1 MVTTRTG
8 ETQTI
13 KRTTNNMVKIAN
25 ATTSSHR
32 TMGRATTD
40 IVRGVVVIEITMIG
54 TMAAMAVIEVAVIEV
69 AIVAGMIV
77 ELEVVATIAVIE
89 AIEAAIIAAIEAAM
103 IVVIEATEM
112 IDMAHPNAINSSNI
126 VPSRRRTLILTLTI
140 ANSTSATLSS
150 SARQLGSNQHRLR
163 SRSICSAAVTVAI
176 TWMSRP
182 VIRWTAVRRR

>member
-54 TMAAMAVIEVAVIEV
+54 TMAAMAVIEVAIEV

-89 AIEAAIIAAIEAAM
+89 AIGAAIIAAIEAAM

>member
-8 ETQTI
+8 ETQAI
-13 KRTTNNMVKIAN
+13 QRTTNNMVKIAN

-54 TMAAMAVIEVAVIEV
+54 TMAAMAVIEVAIM
-69 AIVAGMIV
+69 AGMIV

-89 AIEAAIIAAIEAAM
+89 AIGAAIIAAIEAAM